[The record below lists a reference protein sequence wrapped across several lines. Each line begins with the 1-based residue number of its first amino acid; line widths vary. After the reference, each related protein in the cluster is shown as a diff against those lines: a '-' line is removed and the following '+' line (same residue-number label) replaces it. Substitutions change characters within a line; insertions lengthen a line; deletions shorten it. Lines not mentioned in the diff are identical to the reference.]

1 MTPRILVIDDD
12 EALLEVCEIL
22 LREEGY
28 EVVLSPIVFEEVTDV
43 EQLHPNLIVLDVQVS
58 KKDDGLLLW
67 EKLQRYPPTS
77 ALPIIV
83 CTALSGKMIE
93 ERVERLQQQSI
104 PIIYKPFEVE
114 ELLQTIRRVLS
125 TCM

>member
-1 MTPRILVIDDD
+1 MAPRILIIDDD
-12 EALLEVCEIL
+12 ESLLEVYGVL

-28 EVVLSPIVFEEVTDV
+28 EVVLSPIAFEEVTDV

-58 KKDDGLLLW
+58 KKDNGLLLW

-83 CTALSGKMIE
+83 CTALSCKTIE
-93 ERVERLQQQSI
+93 ERVHRLQQQSI
-104 PIIYKPFEVE
+104 PILYKPFEVE
-114 ELLQTIRRVLS
+114 DLLQTIRRVLS
-125 TCM
+125 ACR